1 MKIILTLSGNSERF
15 TSRGYPI
22 KSLITIDNKKI
33 INYVLDMFP
42 NVEDKDF
49 LFIVKKEDINQY
61 NIQNEILNIKKSNVF
76 KIEKNNFGPVYSI
89 SNIFDNIPDDE
100 EIIVSYCDITQKW
113 NFDDFLKFC
122 RESNSDGCL
131 VTHVGFV
138 PHKLYNKSFAFL
150 TVNES
155 DNTVSYV
162 HEKKPIDQVKPKEP
176 ASNGI
181 YYFKSGALLKKY
193 FKKLMDDKISVNGEY
208 YVTVPY
214 NLMIQDGLKITHYVV
229 NNYVSLGIPTDVE
242 CFKSWKHIIENSN
255 VDEKTILDTYKFWK
269 GYFN

>member
-181 YYFKSGALLKKY
+181 YYFK
-193 FKKLMDDKISVNGEY
+193 KICV
-208 YVTVPY
+208 
-214 NLMIQDGLKITHYVV
+214 
-229 NNYVSLGIPTDVE
+229 
-242 CFKSWKHIIENSN
+242 
-255 VDEKTILDTYKFWK
+255 
-269 GYFN
+269 